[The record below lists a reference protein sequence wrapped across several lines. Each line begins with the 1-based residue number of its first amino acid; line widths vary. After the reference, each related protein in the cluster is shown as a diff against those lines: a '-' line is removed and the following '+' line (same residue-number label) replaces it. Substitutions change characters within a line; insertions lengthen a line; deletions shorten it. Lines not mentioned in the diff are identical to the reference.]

1 LRRPAGFPT
10 ITWFGKRE
18 FSVPN
23 GEVYTGARSA
33 AAMLDFV
40 NSKTGWGV
48 ALGGELDAK
57 AGLVKPMDAL
67 VKEWV
72 THSRLPEHLIAPAR
86 ESVLVTARATSES
99 LTQEGEKLHAATYIT
114 IFEKALK
121 DPGYIKV
128 PKPRT
133 QRALASPPTEPPRPC
148 GRPSRHDYDGS
159 CTKARSR

>member
-1 LRRPAGFPT
+1 
-10 ITWFGKRE
+10 
-18 FSVPN
+18 
-23 GEVYTGARSA
+23 
-33 AAMLDFV
+33 MLDFV

-128 PKPRT
+128 PTPRT
-133 QRALASPPTEPPRPC
+133 QRALSRARQLSRLVRAAGRAGATTTAPARRP
-148 GRPSRHDYDGS
+148 GTDEQGER
-159 CTKARSR
+159 ARAGTTAECAAHVRLLR

>member
-1 LRRPAGFPT
+1 
-10 ITWFGKRE
+10 
-18 FSVPN
+18 
-23 GEVYTGARSA
+23 
-33 AAMLDFV
+33 MLDFV

-86 ESVLVTARATSES
+86 ESVLVMARATSDS

-128 PKPRT
+128 PTPRT
-133 QRALASPPTEPPRPC
+133 PARTIASPPTEPPRPC